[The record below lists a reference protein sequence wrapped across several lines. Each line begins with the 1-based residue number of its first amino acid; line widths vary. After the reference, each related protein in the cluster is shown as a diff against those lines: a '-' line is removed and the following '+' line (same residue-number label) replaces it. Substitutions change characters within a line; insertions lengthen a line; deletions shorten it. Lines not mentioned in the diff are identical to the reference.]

1 VADDQEVRAGK
12 QSSKSTNQQIG
23 RLWLDRFADFVSYV
37 GCGGIR
43 RYVLGEMTTRR
54 ASPSPKLWVVT

>member
-37 GCGGIR
+37 G
-43 RYVLGEMTTRR
+43 
-54 ASPSPKLWVVT
+54 